1 MADAGGLSFLFLL
14 LLAAAAT
21 ALAVA
26 VTADAIMAADAA
38 VNHQLKYK
46 KGRIISALFYAIL
59 KIFKSIK
66 K

>member
-1 MADAGGLSFLFLL
+1 MLVVLSFLFSL

-46 KGRIISALFYAIL
+46 KGQELFPPFFYAV
-59 KIFKSIK
+59 
-66 K
+66 